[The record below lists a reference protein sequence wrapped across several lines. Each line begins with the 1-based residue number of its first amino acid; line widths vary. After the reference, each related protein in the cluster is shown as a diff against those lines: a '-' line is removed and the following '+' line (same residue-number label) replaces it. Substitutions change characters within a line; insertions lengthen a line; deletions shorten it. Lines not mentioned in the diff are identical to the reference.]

1 MATPVPIEELIA
13 LHSQG
18 LTYSEIGRQVGISP
32 KNVRKRILRYE
43 EKQRIVGAKEDKP
56 RYNNGKTCA
65 DNVVTYYLSKAEVER
80 RYGRVGLFKERPR
93 VHKTYGYP
101 DMGQK
106 NERHYAKGG
115 TIKGRRSEG

>member
-18 LTYSEIGRQVGISP
+18 LTYSEIGRQVGISH

-43 EKQRIVGAKEDKP
+43 EKQRIVGVKEDKP
-56 RYNNGKTCA
+56 IIT
-65 DNVVTYYLSKAEVER
+65 TYYLPREEIER
-80 RYGRVGLFKERPR
+80 RYGSVGLFKERPR
-93 VHKTYGYP
+93 VYKTYGYP

-106 NERHYAKGG
+106 NERHFAKGG
-115 TIKGRRSEG
+115 HNG

>member
-1 MATPVPIEELIA
+1 VDRRKEKEMPKPTIPIEELIA

-43 EKQRIVGAKEDKP
+43 EKQRIVGVKEDKP
-56 RYNNGKTCA
+56 IKRDYGEIT
-65 DNVVTYYLSKAEVER
+65 TYYLPREEIER

-93 VHKTYGYP
+93 LYKTYGYP

-106 NERHYAKGG
+106 NERHFSN
-115 TIKGRRSEG
+115 RCR

>member
-13 LHSQG
+13 LHNQG
-18 LTYSEIGRQVGISP
+18 LTYSEIGRQVGISH

-43 EKQRIVGAKEDKP
+43 EKQRIVGVKEDKP
-56 RYNNGKTCA
+56 QYNNGKVYA
-65 DNVVTYYLSKAEVER
+65 DNMITYYLSKEEVER
-80 RYGRVGLFKERPR
+80 RYGKVGLLKERPR

-106 NERHYAKGG
+106 NKRHYANGG
-115 TIKGRRSEG
+115 YNG

>member
-1 MATPVPIEELIA
+1 MPKPTIPIEELIA

-43 EKQRIVGAKEDKP
+43 EKQRIAGVKEDKP
-56 RYNNGKTCA
+56 IIT
-65 DNVVTYYLSKAEVER
+65 TYYLPREEIER

-106 NERHYAKGG
+106 NERHFAKGG
-115 TIKGRRSEG
+115 YNG

>member
-1 MATPVPIEELIA
+1 MPKPVPIEELIA
-13 LHSQG
+13 LH
-18 LTYSEIGRQVGISP
+18 
-32 KNVRKRILRYE
+32 E
-43 EKQRIVGAKEDKP
+43 EKQRIAGAKEDKP
-56 RYNNGKTCA
+56 IKRDYGEVT
-65 DNVVTYYLSKAEVER
+65 TYYLPRDEIER

-106 NERHYAKGG
+106 NERHYAKGV